1 MTSKAKERSA
11 EALGEGLIGIR
22 RHLHRHPELSNEEYE
37 TTKYIISLLER
48 TGVRIIDYGLSTGVI
63 AEIGGKQPGP
73 VIALR
78 ADIDA
83 LPIQEETGAA
93 YASLYPGKMHAC
105 GHDFHTAALI
115 GAAYQLKHCED
126 QLPGTVRL
134 LFQPAEEK
142 AQGAQRLIASGALEE
157 VRAVIGL
164 HNKPELPVGTIGITA
179 GPLMAAA
186 DGFVIEVQG
195 GSSHAAVPEAGI
207 DPIVAASHI
216 VTAFQ
221 SIVSRNVSPLQ
232 SAVVSVTQIHSGN
245 SWNIIPEKAVL
256 EGTIRTFDETVRS
269 KVLDRFREVA
279 TGVAAALGAKATVR
293 WIEGPPPVINDA
305 ALAALG
311 IESAEA
317 LGYRT
322 VKPELSLAGEDFAFY
337 QRVVPG
343 LFVFIGTEGSQEWH
357 HPAFNLDEQALPV
370 AAHFLADAAVRSLE
384 YYNSG
389 GGAEL

>member
-1 MTSKAKERSA
+1 MTSKAKEWSA
-11 EALGEGLIGIR
+11 EALGEELIVIR

-115 GAAYQLKHCED
+115 GAAYQLKHRED

-279 TGVAAALGAKATVR
+279 TGVATALGAKATVR